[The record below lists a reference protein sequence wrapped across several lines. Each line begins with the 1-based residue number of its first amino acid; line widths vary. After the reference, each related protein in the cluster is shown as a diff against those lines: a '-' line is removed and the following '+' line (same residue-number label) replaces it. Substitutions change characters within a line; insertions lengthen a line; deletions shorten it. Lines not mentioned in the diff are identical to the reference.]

1 MMELKLVIT
10 HFKILDTIAY
20 LNQRDLYPLAEGV
33 YKIVAGIIDEETV
46 NYRDA
51 PTFSTL
57 TSFTSKKV
65 CRYLLALQKHGYI
78 KKKFNLQTDNLY
90 YQITEVGSEALRK
103 YHKKH
108 KRPYIQKARVIKST
122 IVKM

>member
-20 LNQRDLYPLAEGV
+20 LNQKDLYPLAEGV
-33 YKIVAGIIDEETV
+33 YKIVAGIVDEETV
-46 NYRDA
+46 NYRDV

-57 TSFTSKKV
+57 TSFASKKV

-90 YQITEVGSEALRK
+90 YQITEVGSEVLRK

-108 KRPYIQKARVIKST
+108 KKPYIQKARVIKPT